1 MVPTPPEL
9 LVDWYLWIKAF
20 HVMAV
25 ISWMAGLFYLPRLF
39 VYHARAGNS
48 GEVHETFVVM
58 EFKLYRYIMVN
69 AMWAAWIAGLLL
81 VWIIGASHPWLHV
94 KLLAVVLMTAFHYL
108 LRHHLRI
115 FAAGRNLRDQKYFRM
130 INEIPTVLMIV
141 IVVMVIVKPF

>member
-39 VYHARAGNS
+39 IYHALAGNS

-81 VWIIGASHPWLHV
+81 IWIIGLSHPWLHV

-108 LRHHLRI
+108 LRYHLRI
-115 FAAGRNLRDQKYFRM
+115 FAQGRNRRDQKYFRM

>member
-39 VYHARAGNS
+39 VYHALAGNS

-81 VWIIGASHPWLHV
+81 IWIIGLSHPWLHV

-108 LRHHLRI
+108 LRYHLRI
-115 FAAGRNLRDQKYFRM
+115 FAEGRNRRDQKYFRM